1 MKAAA
6 KMGIF
11 RISFDVVLIA
21 VLSLVLATHYLRVFS
36 AGLDNAVLIAVIVVG
51 LLPVLKS
58 SYNSVRERKI
68 SVDLLAAIALIASLI
83 AREWPSAVFINLML
97 ASARILDEFTASRA
111 KKAIESL
118 LKLRPDT
125 VKVKRGEDFVEEK
138 TENLRVGDAIAIGAG
153 GRIPIDGIVES
164 GAASIDQSSLTGES
178 LSLPKERGGSVLS
191 LTLVLTGS
199 LVIRTEKVGK
209 DTTLEKII
217 ELVKAAEKGKTRIT
231 GIADVFATWY
241 IVGTVLLAL

>member
-153 GRIPIDGIVES
+153 GS
-164 GAASIDQSSLTGES
+164 G
-178 LSLPKERGGSVLS
+178 KH
-191 LTLVLTGS
+191 
-199 LVIRTEKVGK
+199 
-209 DTTLEKII
+209 
-217 ELVKAAEKGKTRIT
+217 
-231 GIADVFATWY
+231 
-241 IVGTVLLAL
+241 